1 LDILKTRIPP
11 PLYGIGTATLMW
23 WVDRVLPISRVIDAP
38 WNRLGWV
45 LVTIGFA
52 IDAYSAAVFFK
63 AKTTVNPMRVTGAMY
78 LVTSGLYRWSRNPMY
93 CGLIIGLIGWGVVL
107 GSLAPL
113 VAIVLFQ
120 RILVIVQIKPEEL
133 ALEANFGDAY
143 RDYTRR
149 VNRWIGWNRP

>member
-1 LDILKTRIPP
+1 MEILKTRIPP

-23 WVDRVLPISRVIDAP
+23 WVDRVLPITRVIDAP

-45 LVTIGFA
+45 LVTLGFA
-52 IDAYSAAVFFK
+52 IDAYSAAEFFK
-63 AKTTVNPMRVTGAMY
+63 AKTTVNPMRVTCAMY
-78 LVTSGLYRWSRNPMY
+78 LVTSGLYRRSRNPMY
-93 CGLIIGLIGWGVVL
+93 CGLIIA
-107 GSLAPL
+107 LAPL

-133 ALEANFGDAY
+133 ALEAKFGDAY